1 MLPFSLKVL
10 RFGKLF
16 PKLYLSAEGLTKICQ
31 FLCKVSS
38 VFTSRCA
45 FGDLSLLMTERVFP
59 SLFLQGVA
67 KPSSLETLSPIQVSE
82 GDIQRSQ
89 FSTLVNEFVFNGLY
103 TVLSSPYF
111 LPWSKFEDSAIS
123 VPDKLSTRGTVSGDG
138 SGPVLLSELFRS
150 AASCIEQYGDELVES
165 FGSEALFTLTDSL
178 NSVRVQLTE

>member
-1 MLPFSLKVL
+1 M
-10 RFGKLF
+10 
-16 PKLYLSAEGLTKICQ
+16 
-31 FLCKVSS
+31 SS

-59 SLFLQGVA
+59 HFFCRVSQNHRAWKRFR
-67 KPSSLETLSPIQVSE
+67 PSRFPKVIFNAPN
-82 GDIQRSQ
+82 
-89 FSTLVNEFVFNGLY
+89 FSTLVNKFVFNGLY

-150 AASCIEQYGDELVES
+150 AASASSSTVDSLWKAC
-165 FGSEALFTLTDSL
+165 SEALFTLTDSL

>member
-89 FSTLVNEFVFNGLY
+89 FLNWSTN
-103 TVLSSPYF
+103 LSSTVFTLFYPHRISYRGVNLKTLQYQYLTNCQPEARF
-111 LPWSKFEDSAIS
+111 QAMAAVPSCCRNFS
-123 VPDKLSTRGTVSGDG
+123 VPQHLASSSTVTSLWKASAVKLFSR
-138 SGPVLLSELFRS
+138 
-150 AASCIEQYGDELVES
+150 
-165 FGSEALFTLTDSL
+165 
-178 NSVRVQLTE
+178 

>member
-1 MLPFSLKVL
+1 MFFPHFFCRVSQNHRAWK
-10 RFGKLF
+10 RFRPSRF
-16 PKLYLSAEGLTKICQ
+16 PKVIFNA
-31 FLCKVSS
+31 
-38 VFTSRCA
+38 
-45 FGDLSLLMTERVFP
+45 P
-59 SLFLQGVA
+59 N
-67 KPSSLETLSPIQVSE
+67 
-82 GDIQRSQ
+82 